1 MGEVSAA
8 EAKLVGGGPARE
20 PSEPTT
26 AAAGQG
32 AEEGKEVV
40 LFVENM
46 RCGGCLRGIERAL
59 NALSSVA
66 TARANLTTKR
76 VRVTG
81 KAGAPSTEALVA
93 ALAEAGYTARP
104 FDTRLIETDEEGRR
118 LLRALGVSG
127 FAAANVMLLSV
138 AVWAGLASDMD
149 YATRGLFHW
158 ISALIAMPAVAY
170 AGQPFFTSALQAI
183 GHRRLNMDVPISL
196 AVILAAGVSLYQTVR
211 GADDVY
217 FDASVTLL
225 FFLLIGR
232 YLDHL
237 VRAKARDAAQNL
249 LLLRA
254 TGATVVDAE
263 GRLEFLPVERIATG
277 MTVLVAAGEQLPVDG
292 VVAEGNSSMDTALI
306 TGESLPAA
314 VAPGDKVF
322 AGTVNLA
329 EPLRI
334 RVTQVGEGTLL
345 AEIARIMEAAE
356 QNRSRY
362 VRMADRAARY
372 YAPGVHLLALIA
384 FVGWIVAGAA
394 WQDALMIAAAVLIIT
409 CPCALALA
417 VPVVQVVA
425 ASRLMRQ
432 GILMK
437 SADALERLAEID
449 CAVFD
454 KTGTLTRGELRLID
468 RKELDE
474 AALSEAAAM
483 AANSKHPL
491 ARALVRAA
499 QQRQGSVTAAT
510 DVVELPGRGLSRSLP
525 DGEARLGSAVWLG
538 LDQGRESD
546 GPELWFSRPG
556 HEPLCFAFEDAV
568 RDDAA
573 QTLKGLADRGVS
585 AEILSG
591 DRFAAVRSAAG
602 ALPVERFAAEQGPAA
617 KIARLERL
625 EKEGRL
631 PLMVGDGLNDA
642 PALAAAHASMSPSSA
657 ADISQTAADF
667 IFQGSHLSPALE
679 TLDVARR
686 SRALAVQNFILA
698 GAYNVIA
705 IPLAMAGYVTPLIAA
720 LAMSSSSIVVTLNAL
735 RLRSSRD
742 PG

>member
-1 MGEVSAA
+1 MGEVTTA
-8 EAKLVGGGPARE
+8 EAKLLAGGGATIERRKETP
-20 PSEPTT
+20 
-26 AAAGQG
+26 AAA
-32 AEEGKEVV
+32 AEGNEVV

-59 NALSSVA
+59 NALPSVA

-81 KAGAPSTEALVA
+81 KVGAPATETLVEALA
-93 ALAEAGYTARP
+93 KAGYTARP

-170 AGQPFFTSALQAI
+170 AGQPFFTSALQGI
-183 GHRRLNMDVPISL
+183 RHRRLNMDVPISL

-254 TGATVVDAE
+254 TGATVVD
-263 GRLEFLPVERIATG
+263 GDGSLQFLPVEQIAAG

-292 VVAEGNSSMDTALI
+292 VVAEGQSSMDTALI
-306 TGESLPAA
+306 TGESLPAT

-384 FVGWIVAGAA
+384 FVGWLVAGAA

-425 ASRLMRQ
+425 ASRLLRQ

-449 CAVFD
+449 CAIFD

-468 RKELDE
+468 DAGLDE
-474 AALSEAAAM
+474 NTLAEAAAM

-499 QQRQGSVTAAT
+499 QQRQGSVAAAS

-525 DGEARLGSAVWLG
+525 EGEARLGSAAWLG
-538 LDQGRESD
+538 LDQGREGD
-546 GPELWFSRPG
+546 TPELWFARPG
-556 HEPLCFAFEDAV
+556 CEPTRFAFEDAL
-568 RDDAA
+568 RDDAG
-573 QTLKGLADRGVS
+573 QVLEGLAERGVS

-591 DRFAAVRSAAG
+591 DRFAAVRRAA
-602 ALPVERFAAEQGPAA
+602 ADLHVERFAAEQGPAA
-617 KIARLERL
+617 KIVRLERL
-625 EKEGRL
+625 EKEGRA

-657 ADISQTAADF
+657 SDISQTAADF
-667 IFQGSHLSPALE
+667 IFQGSHLNPVLE

-686 SRALAVQNFILA
+686 SRALAVQNFVLA

>member
-1 MGEVSAA
+1 MGQVTTA
-8 EAKLVGGGPARE
+8 EAKLVAGGGAAKGEDRA
-20 PSEPTT
+20 TT
-26 AAAGQG
+26 ALPG
-32 AEEGKEVV
+32 EGNEVV

-59 NALSSVA
+59 NALPSVA

-81 KAGAPSTEALVA
+81 KAGTPSTEALVA

-183 GHRRLNMDVPISL
+183 RHRRLNMDVPISL
-196 AVILAAGVSLYQTVR
+196 AVILATSVSLYQTVR

-254 TGATVVDAE
+254 TGATVVGAD
-263 GRLEFLPVERIATG
+263 GSLQFLPVDQIAAD

-292 VVAEGNSSMDTALI
+292 VVAEGQSSMDTALI
-306 TGESLPAA
+306 TGESLPAT
-314 VAPGDKVF
+314 VTPGDKVF

-372 YAPGVHLLALIA
+372 YSPGVHLLALIA

-425 ASRLMRQ
+425 ASRLLRQ

-454 KTGTLTRGELRLID
+454 KTGTLTRGELQLID
-468 RKELDE
+468 DQDLNDSEL
-474 AALSEAAAM
+474 AAAAAM

-499 QQRQGSVTAAT
+499 QQRLGSVTAAT

-525 DGEARLGSAVWLG
+525 DGEARLGSAAWLG

-546 GPELWFSRPG
+546 SPELWFAGPG
-556 HEPLCFAFEDAV
+556 QPPIRFAFEDAL
-568 RDDAA
+568 RDDAT
-573 QTLKGLADRGVS
+573 QVLQDLAKRGVP

-591 DRFAAVRSAAG
+591 DRFGAVRSAAS

-667 IFQGSHLSPALE
+667 IFQGSHLSPVLE
-679 TLDVARR
+679 ALDVARR

-698 GAYNVIA
+698 GVYNVVA

-742 PG
+742 PS

>member
-1 MGEVSAA
+1 MGQVTTA
-8 EAKLVGGGPARE
+8 EAKLVAGGGAAKGEDR
-20 PSEPTT
+20 STT
-26 AAAGQG
+26 ALPG
-32 AEEGKEVV
+32 EGKEVV

-59 NALSSVA
+59 NALPSVA

-81 KAGAPSTEALVA
+81 TVGAPSTEALVA

-183 GHRRLNMDVPISL
+183 RHRRLNMDVPISL
-196 AVILAAGVSLYQTVR
+196 AVILAASVSLYQTVR

-254 TGATVVDAE
+254 TGATVVGAD
-263 GRLEFLPVERIATG
+263 GSLQFLPVDQIAAD

-292 VVAEGNSSMDTALI
+292 VVAEGQSSMDTALI
-306 TGESLPAA
+306 TGESLPAT
-314 VAPGDKVF
+314 VTPGDKVF

-372 YAPGVHLLALIA
+372 YSPGVHLLALIA

-425 ASRLMRQ
+425 ASRLLRQ

-454 KTGTLTRGELRLID
+454 KTGTLTRGELQLID
-468 RKELDE
+468 DQDLNDSEL
-474 AALSEAAAM
+474 AAAAM

-499 QQRQGSVTAAT
+499 QQRLGSVTAAT

-525 DGEARLGSAVWLG
+525 EGEARLGSAAWLG

-546 GPELWFSRPG
+546 SPELWFAWPG
-556 HEPLCFAFEDAV
+556 QPPIRFAFEDAL
-568 RDDAA
+568 RDDATQA
-573 QTLKGLADRGVS
+573 LQDLAKRGVP

-591 DRFAAVRSAAG
+591 DRFGAVRSAAT
-602 ALPVERFAAEQGPAA
+602 ALSVERFAAEQGPAA

-667 IFQGSHLSPALE
+667 IFQGSHLSPVLE
-679 TLDVARR
+679 ALDVARR

-698 GAYNVIA
+698 GVYNVVA

-742 PG
+742 PS

>member
-1 MGEVSAA
+1 MGQVTTA
-8 EAKLVGGGPARE
+8 EAKLVAGGGAAKAEDRA
-20 PSEPTT
+20 TT
-26 AAAGQG
+26 ALPG
-32 AEEGKEVV
+32 EGKEVV

-46 RCGGCLRGIERAL
+46 RCGGCLRGIERSL
-59 NALSSVA
+59 NALPSVA
-66 TARANLTTKR
+66 MARANLTTKR

-81 KAGAPSTEALVA
+81 KAGTPSTEALVA

-196 AVILAAGVSLYQTVR
+196 AVILAASVSLYQTVR

-254 TGATVVDAE
+254 TGATVVGAD
-263 GRLEFLPVERIATG
+263 GSLQFLPVERIAAG

-292 VVAEGNSSMDTALI
+292 VVAEGQSSMDTALI
-306 TGESLPAA
+306 TGESLPAT
-314 VAPGDKVF
+314 VTPGDKVF

-372 YAPGVHLLALIA
+372 YSPGVHLLALIA

-425 ASRLMRQ
+425 ASRLLRQ

-454 KTGTLTRGELRLID
+454 KTGTLTRGELQLID
-468 RKELDE
+468 DQDLNDSEL
-474 AALSEAAAM
+474 AAAAAM

-499 QQRQGSVTAAT
+499 QQRLGSVTAAT
-510 DVVELPGRGLSRSLP
+510 DVVELPGRGLSRPLP
-525 DGEARLGSAVWLG
+525 EGEARLGSAAWLG

-546 GPELWFSRPG
+546 SPELWFARPG
-556 HEPLCFAFEDAV
+556 QPPIRFAFEDAL
-568 RDDAA
+568 RDDATQA
-573 QTLKGLADRGVS
+573 LQDLAKRGVP

-591 DRFAAVRSAAG
+591 DRFGAVRSAAT
-602 ALPVERFAAEQGPAA
+602 ALSVERFAAEQGPAA
-617 KIARLERL
+617 KIARLECL

-667 IFQGSHLSPALE
+667 IFQGSHLSPVLE
-679 TLDVARR
+679 ALDVARR

-698 GAYNVIA
+698 GVYNVVA

-742 PG
+742 PS

>member
-1 MGEVSAA
+1 MGEVTTA
-8 EAKLVGGGPARE
+8 EAKLLAGGGAAKERRE
-20 PSEPTT
+20 EAP
-26 AAAGQG
+26 AAAV
-32 AEEGKEVV
+32 EGNEVV

-59 NALSSVA
+59 NALPFVA

-81 KAGAPSTEALVA
+81 KAGAPSTEALVD

-149 YATRGLFHW
+149 YGTRGLFHW

-196 AVILAAGVSLYQTVR
+196 AVILATGVSLYQTVR

-217 FDASVTLL
+217 FDASITLL

-254 TGATVVDAE
+254 TGATVVDEE
-263 GRLEFLPVERIATG
+263 GRLQFLPVEQIANG

-292 VVAEGNSSMDTALI
+292 VVAEGQSSMDTALI
-306 TGESLPAA
+306 TGESLPAS

-384 FVGWIVAGAA
+384 FVGWIIAGAA

-425 ASRLMRQ
+425 ASRLLRQ

-449 CAVFD
+449 CAIFD
-454 KTGTLTRGELRLID
+454 KTGTLTRGELRLTD
-468 RKELDE
+468 GQSWDE
-474 AALSEAAAM
+474 AALAEAAAM

-499 QQRQGSVTAAT
+499 QQRLGSVAAAS

-525 DGEARLGSAVWLG
+525 EGEARLGSAAWIG
-538 LDQGRESD
+538 LDQGRESAS
-546 GPELWFSRPG
+546 PELWFARPG
-556 HEPLCFAFEDAV
+556 CEPIRFAFEDAL
-568 RDDAA
+568 RDDAG
-573 QTLKGLADRGVS
+573 QVVEGLAERGVPT
-585 AEILSG
+585 EILSG
-591 DRFAAVRSAAG
+591 DRFAAVRSAA
-602 ALPVERFAAEQGPAA
+602 ADLPVERFAAEQGPAA

-625 EKEGRL
+625 EKEGRS

-667 IFQGSHLSPALE
+667 IFQGSHLSPVLE

-686 SRALAVQNFILA
+686 SRALAVQNFVLA

-735 RLRSSRD
+735 RLRSSSD
-742 PG
+742 PS